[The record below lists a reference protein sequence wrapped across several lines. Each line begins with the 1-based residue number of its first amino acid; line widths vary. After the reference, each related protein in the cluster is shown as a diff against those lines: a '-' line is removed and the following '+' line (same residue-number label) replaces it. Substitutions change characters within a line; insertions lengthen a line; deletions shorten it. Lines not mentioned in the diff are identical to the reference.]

1 MELNDHH
8 HQNLV
13 NFLKFSKYRR
23 SQQLRSVDCNFDDVL
38 DSRVST
44 EETYTGD
51 ELEDMLQELQRVV
64 KGDVESELLDNN
76 HTNCLLLSQLFKQA
90 EKWHLKLSID
100 TSQLEDKAL
109 LDEVAKLEDST
120 SASTI
125 KQESKT
131 KLAPLQDSG
140 PVPLLQMEIGR
151 LEEENNMLR
160 RRLDKLEID
169 SVNALQDKGNLKEQ
183 VRTMEGQLSMANSA
197 PNLQVKNLMEQ
208 VKGLQIELKSSTE
221 TLGPGGKHSELPD
234 DYISTKH
241 QLLALQAELERAQ
254 GELDKKFSE
263 TMQYNNMKKM
273 ITKKNDQMK
282 ELRGRLRKYEP
293 AEPSAD

>member
-8 HQNLV
+8 HQSLINY
-13 NFLKFSKYRR
+13 LKFSKYRR

-51 ELEDMLQELQRVV
+51 ELEDLLQELQTVV

-76 HTNCLLLSQLFKQA
+76 HTNCLLLGQLFKQA
-90 EKWHLKLSID
+90 EKWHLKLNID

-109 LDEVAKLEDST
+109 LDEVAKLEDCTSST
-120 SASTI
+120 NI
-125 KQESKT
+125 KQDSKT

-169 SVNALQDKGNLKEQ
+169 SVNALQDKGSLKEQ
-183 VRTMEGQLSMANSA
+183 VKTMEGQLTLANSA
-197 PNLQVKNLMEQ
+197 PNQQVKNLMEQ
-208 VKGLQIELKSSTE
+208 VKGLQLELKTSTTQRGPSSNSPE
-221 TLGPGGKHSELPD
+221 MPD
-234 DYISTKH
+234 DYVSTKH

-263 TMQYNNMKKM
+263 TIQYNNMKKM
-273 ITKKNDQMK
+273 ITKKNDQLK

-293 AEPSAD
+293 AEPGAD